1 MKFKYLGV
9 LVISVSPALAMGE
22 MGHEN
27 NVTLGIGTIMGD
39 LELFGEDPSS
49 ALAFGGAIK
58 YFLNDDLYAVG
69 SAANQRIQYDYDS
82 TDETLRSSITNF
94 GGGVGYETPVS
105 DTSALFVQ
113 GQLSIGGGSVDYDSP
128 TQSESFDVDS
138 NAFSLGFGLRGVTD
152 SAQWL
157 LGASYQSTTIAFDDR
172 LALEDEDST
181 DVTFNSSAYFLISE
195 EVFVGPAIVTDFDIS
210 VVTANLRFK
219 L

>member
-1 MKFKYLGV
+1 M
-9 LVISVSPALAMGE
+9 
-22 MGHEN
+22 
-27 NVTLGIGTIMGD
+27 
-39 LELFGEDPSS
+39 
-49 ALAFGGAIK
+49 
-58 YFLNDDLYAVG
+58 
-69 SAANQRIQYDYDS
+69 
-82 TDETLRSSITNF
+82 
-94 GGGVGYETPVS
+94 GYESPVS

-152 SAQWL
+152 SAQWS
-157 LGASYQSTTIAFDDR
+157 LGASYQSTTITFDDR

-195 EVFVGPAIVTDFDIS
+195 EIFVGPAIVTDFDTS

-219 L
+219 I